1 MNTMTRIIKPVM
13 WDGGWDWDRDWDR
26 KDRWRSRCW
35 RSRDWDRKDRWD
47 WK

>member
-1 MNTMTRIIKPVM
+1 MARIVKPVR
-13 WDGGWDWDRDWDR
+13 WDGGWDRDRDWDR
-26 KDRWRSRCW
+26 KDRSRCW